1 MSKRVFAVVGVVL
14 MTTALALASASAFSL
29 WGSEQKPSEAQPAQI
44 PPAAPVQ
51 PGASLPKPEKP
62 APAPAG
68 APEPIEKAGVISS
81 FAPLVKHVMPTVV
94 NVSVVQKVKGFG
106 FEGGGDQPGGDQPGG
121 GDPGSGEGGPGG
133 PQMGP
138 PMGPSPFGGGGG
150 GDPFEQFRRFF
161 GQIPHEFKQH
171 GLGSGVI
178 VSPDGYI
185 MTNNHVV
192 GNADTIQVTL
202 MDKRE
207 FTAKVIGK
215 DAKTDLALIKI
226 DTKAALPFA
235 ALGNSDATEV
245 GDWVV
250 AIGNPFGF
258 SLTVTAGI
266 VSAKGRALGGN
277 YDEFI
282 QTDAAINPGNSGGPL
297 FDVTGKVVGINTA
310 IYSRTGTSAGIG
322 FAIPIDLAK
331 AVMDQL
337 KSHGKVVRG
346 WLGVEIQEVT
356 PELAQSFGLA
366 MPEGALVANVEKDA
380 PAAKAGIKRGDVIV
394 KFNDK
399 TVHEQHELPELV
411 AETPINKTVNVEVIR
426 GTKHLTIPVTIG
438 ELKDT
443 ELANARGD
451 EQPGSGWGLQ
461 VGEITPDIAR
471 EFNLQSD
478 KGVVVRQVKPDSPGA
493 EAGLQQGDVILEVNH
508 DKVNSLQEF
517 MAKAKEAKNQK
528 KSALLLVQ
536 RGNMTLYTVIKPDEG

>member
-1 MSKRVFAVVGVVL
+1 MSKRMFAVVGVVF

-29 WGSEQKPSEAQPAQI
+29 WGSEDKPEAKPAPP
-44 PPAAPVQ
+44 PPAAAPQQ
-51 PGASLPKPEKP
+51 PAVA
-62 APAPAG
+62 APAPVPVANPAPPG
-68 APEPIEKAGVISS
+68 APEPMEKPGVISS
-81 FAPLVKHVMPTVV
+81 FAPLVKRVMPTVV
-94 NVSVVQKVKGFG
+94 NVEVVQKVQGFG
-106 FEGGGDQPGGDQPGG
+106 MEGGDQPGD
-121 GDPGSGEGGPGG
+121 DPGQGGGEGGQGG
-133 PQMGP
+133 Q
-138 PMGPSPFGGGGG
+138 GGGGG
-150 GDPFEQFRRFF
+150 GQSPMQPFGPFGGNGDPFEQFRHFF
-161 GQIPHEFKQH
+161 GEIPHEFKQH

-185 MTNNHVV
+185 LTNNHVV
-192 GNADTIQVTL
+192 GNADTIKVTL

-215 DAKTDLALIKI
+215 DDKTDLALIKI
-226 DTKAALPFA
+226 DTKGTLPYA

-266 VSAKGRALGGN
+266 VSAKGRPLGGN

-356 PELAQSFGLA
+356 PELAQSFGLPK
-366 MPEGALVANVEKDA
+366 PEGALVANVEKDS
-380 PAAKAGIKRGDVIV
+380 PALKAGIKRGDVIV
-394 KFNDK
+394 KFNGRA
-399 TVHEQHELPELV
+399 VHEQHDLPEQV
-411 AETPINKTVNVEVIR
+411 AETPINKKVEVEVIR
-426 GTKHLTIPVTIG
+426 GGKHVTVDVVVG
-438 ELKDT
+438 ELK
-443 ELANARGD
+443 ESAMASAKGE

-461 VGEITPDIAR
+461 VGEITPDIAH
-471 EFNLQSD
+471 EFNLTSD

-493 EAGLQQGDVILEVNH
+493 EAGLEQGDVILEVNH
-508 DKVNSLQEF
+508 SKVNSLQDF
-517 MAKAKEAKNQK
+517 MARAKETKNEK
-528 KSALLLVQ
+528 KPALLLVQ
-536 RGNMTLYTVIKPDEG
+536 RGNVTLYTVIKPED